1 MNRKIFKYVL
11 MFFLAISVVSAHG
24 LELPAKKIQPETL
37 PPVVLAD
44 SITILNDSTPLMP
57 NYMFLPI
64 IFEKQRIIDEGIP
77 RYLQQD
83 TNKLELDAGDK
94 WLKDAIRKRNF
105 EMYNINRV
113 IYQTPQLVKYNV
125 ATLPEPPKQYIIF
138 SDPRKSTL
146 TLEEFTITEP
156 VEIPPAPE
164 IQPKKWLFNFN
175 GSLQFSQAYVS
186 ENWYQGGNNNLNV
199 LGNFIL
205 NFKLNQNVYPKLLF
219 DNTVQ
224 YKINLSSAP
233 QDSLRNYSI
242 SEDLFQLNSKFG
254 VKATKKWF
262 YTATLQFKTQFFQ
275 NYTVNTNDLKAAF
288 LTPGEMTVGFG
299 MSYNTKNKKETIFF
313 DASISPISYNM
324 KICLQ
329 NDRVDYTSMGF
340 EEGKKIKSQIGST
353 VEGKL
358 VWKMHTNITFNS
370 RLFVFTDYG
379 YLQGDW
385 ENTFNFSITRYLST
399 QLYVHL
405 RYDSSTEVVSSKW
418 GHWQLKEI
426 LSFGFNYKI

>member
-1 MNRKIFKYVL
+1 MNRKIFKCIL
-11 MFFLAISVVSAHG
+11 TISLAITAVASCASAI
-24 LELPAKKIQPETL
+24 PAKKNQPVTI

-44 SITILNDSTPLMP
+44 SVTILNDSTVLMP

-64 IFEKQRIIDEGIP
+64 IFEKQQIIDEGVP
-77 RYLQQD
+77 KYLKID
-83 TNKLELDAGDK
+83 TNKIELNAGDE

-105 EMYNINRV
+105 EKYNMNRV
-113 IYQTPQLVKYNV
+113 IYQSPELVKYNV

-146 TLEEFTITEP
+146 TLEEFTITNP

-164 IQPKKWLFNFN
+164 IKPKNWLYNFN

-186 ENWYQGGNNNLNV
+186 ENWYQGGNNNLNI
-199 LGNFIL
+199 LGNFIF

-219 DNTVQ
+219 ENTIQ

-242 SEDLFQLNSKFG
+242 SEDLFQLNTKFG
-254 VKATKKWF
+254 IKATKKWF

-288 LTPGEMTVGFG
+288 LTPGEMTVGLG
-299 MSYNTKNKKETIFF
+299 MTYNTKNKKETIFF

-324 KICLQ
+324 KICME
-329 NDRVDYTSMGF
+329 NDRVDFASMGF
-340 EEGKKIKSQIGST
+340 EAGKKIKSQIGST
-353 VEGKL
+353 VEGKF
-358 VWKMHTNITFNS
+358 VWKMHPNVTFSS
-370 RLFVFTDYG
+370 RLFAFTDYS
-379 YLQGDW
+379 YIQGDW

-418 GHWQLKEI
+418 KHWQLKEI